1 MKIRRR
7 RKQTKEVGK
16 SHVDFGKTQER
27 FDHVAKDTEEMEFE
41 KSLKEHEAQYAAAK
55 PIQDLEK
62 LTQEEIDAVVEG
74 DRLCRVYER
83 REATRK
89 FIKNVISITDARS
102 ELSQV
107 GIKLLELLD
116 RIEGGDTSIHREF
129 DTTSVK
135 FVQLY
140 RAECKKP
147 TETGRNATPA
157 KRWKIVTKK
166 ITGWIF
172 KKTSHFI
179 CALIVAVVAAIIA
192 AVVVDIL
199 ADFGWLERI
208 NTFFTE

>member
-16 SHVDFGKTQER
+16 SQVDFGKTQER

-135 FVQLY
+135 FVQLC
-140 RAECKKP
+140 RAKREQP
-147 TETGRNATPA
+147 AETGRKEIVEVKPGAFGITVNIKEIANAFGSVFVLAARISFDDDFP
-157 KRWKIVTKK
+157 
-166 ITGWIF
+166 G
-172 KKTSHFI
+172 
-179 CALIVAVVAAIIA
+179 VA
-192 AVVVDIL
+192 
-199 ADFGWLERI
+199 
-208 NTFFTE
+208 